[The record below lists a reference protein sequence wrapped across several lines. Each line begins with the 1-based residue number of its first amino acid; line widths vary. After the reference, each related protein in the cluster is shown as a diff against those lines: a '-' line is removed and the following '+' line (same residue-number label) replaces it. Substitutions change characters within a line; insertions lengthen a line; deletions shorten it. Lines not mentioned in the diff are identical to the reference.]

1 MFRKADG
8 SPYSPSDAEKKAML
22 LFRGGDDMQNLFD
35 HVGKVVEADS
45 FDNAVAKIE
54 NALKSRTNSVVQ
66 RNMLLTQYPQGSK
79 SFDKWSIEISNAAK
93 LIDYS
98 NYDWKMA
105 AVDAI
110 ILQTSNEKLR
120 EKALDS
126 NVTYDRIMSLGVSK
140 EQSEKG
146 AALLSGMW
154 KVKEEDVSKLQT
166 GKKQSKSAKCQRCG
180 YDTCQSAKK
189 CSANGKTCAKC
200 ILPRHAIQKANLQKS
215 TRFLTLKLMRMC
227 VVAFMK

>member
-1 MFRKADG
+1 MH
-8 SPYSPSDAEKKAML
+8 L
-22 LFRGGDDMQNLFD
+22 
-35 HVGKVVEADS
+35 
-45 FDNAVAKIE
+45 
-54 NALKSRTNSVVQ
+54 SRTNSVVQ

-146 AALLSGMW
+146 AALLSGMR

-166 GKKQSKSAKCQRCG
+166 GKKQPKSAKCQRCG
-180 YDTCQSAKK
+180 YDTCQGAKK
-189 CSANGKTCAKC
+189 CPANGKTCAKC
-200 ILPRHAIQKANLQKS
+200 KKPNHFAQACRSKGKPAEVNQVSDSETDEDVCGRIHEVKKLTNDGIAAKVGIKAFESRDGVEESVNLSTDTGVRKTLLNKS
-215 TRFLTLKLMRMC
+215 D
-227 VVAFMK
+227 